1 VPGEKKTP
9 TDSPALL
16 LLLDGNPT
24 LQKLIAT
31 WPNAWRAGA
40 KKHEQIATWAA
51 LTGLR
56 EVEVEASWRTLF
68 DNGFVDRDGTVDEF
82 AAKYLASIAM
92 GRLPAGVRER
102 KAKPKKEAEGA

>member
-1 VPGEKKTP
+1 MAQETKSP

-31 WPNAWRAGA
+31 WPNAWRSGA
-40 KKHEQIATWAA
+40 KRHEQVETWAK

-56 EVEVEASWRTLF
+56 DVEVEAAWRTLF
-68 DNGFVDRDGTVDEF
+68 ENGFCRRDGTVDEF
-82 AAKYLASIAM
+82 ANRYLASMAM
-92 GRLPAGVRER
+92 GRLPASVRDRKR
-102 KAKPKKEAEGA
+102 KAQTDA